1 MCQSAGMGLF
11 REAVVI
17 FLFPK
22 PYTRHAASAF
32 SVIRSLCDLCALC
45 GLIRSPFPGW
55 FLRLCPEQL
64 DYFFAEIALEEG
76 VDCAVGVKEVR
87 GRKKKRNASPKGG
100 VRPTMLSPGG
110 LIILLQ
116 IYRSATEKI

>member
-76 VDCAVGVKEVR
+76 VDCAVGVKER